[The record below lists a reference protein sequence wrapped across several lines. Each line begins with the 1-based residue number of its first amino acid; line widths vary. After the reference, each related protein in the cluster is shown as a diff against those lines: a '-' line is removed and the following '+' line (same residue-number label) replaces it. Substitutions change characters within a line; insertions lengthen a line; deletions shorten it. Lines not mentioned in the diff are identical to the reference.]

1 MNGRCVT
8 TAAVGD
14 SLATVDVGAGAPP
27 ARLTA
32 EHRLDTSAPERDR
45 IRAAGGEV
53 RATAFEDGKPVGPLR
68 VWPGGLAVSRSVGDR
83 DGKKGGVTS
92 KPEVSRVYVPDEQP
106 GFRLVMASDGLWDA
120 VTVKQAAACGAKLG
134 TAPAA
139 AALCKLAQKQKDNRD
154 DITVVV
160 VDALASVGHKD
171 PFVAKAPW
179 RSEIKVRWPL
189 GHRKYDTV
197 PSPSARRAART
208 DAAAREAAVE
218 AAAAAAAAE
227 AAAEAETTPDARWAD
242 DATGNAAPAPPTT
255 TRGGRRCHRATRCDR
270 RPRTTH
276 ARREGRADAVGA
288 GVERRRR
295 AGAAGAAGGDARV
308 RARKN
313 SAAKRGGAPVWA
325 PVGAPVGAVAEDAAE
340 EWTRRRRRGSRR
352 GWKICE
358 SPPPSRRRRR
368 RQPRRRSPRLGAARP
383 NPSLGASRRRRR

>member
-1 MNGRCVT
+1 M
-8 TAAVGD
+8 
-14 SLATVDVGAGAPP
+14 
-27 ARLTA
+27 
-32 EHRLDTSAPERDR
+32 
-45 IRAAGGEV
+45 
-53 RATAFEDGKPVGPLR
+53 
-68 VWPGGLAVSRSVGDR
+68 
-83 DGKKGGVTS
+83 
-92 KPEVSRVYVPDEQP
+92 YVPDEQP

-227 AAAEAETTPDARWAD
+227 AAAEAETTPRWAD
-242 DATGNAAPAPPTT
+242 DATG
-255 TRGGRRCHRATRCDR
+255 G
-270 RPRTTH
+270 
-276 ARREGRADAVGA
+276 
-288 GVERRRR
+288 
-295 AGAAGAAGGDARV
+295 
-308 RARKN
+308 
-313 SAAKRGGAPVWA
+313 
-325 PVGAPVGAVAEDAAE
+325 
-340 EWTRRRRRGSRR
+340 TRRRRR
-352 GWKICE
+352 
-358 SPPPSRRRRR
+358 RRRRGVGG
-368 RQPRRRSPRLGAARP
+368 GAIEPLNAIVVRERHTRDGREGRTRWARGWREGEGQGRP
-383 NPSLGASRRRRR
+383 GRPGGTRE

>member
-1 MNGRCVT
+1 M
-8 TAAVGD
+8 
-14 SLATVDVGAGAPP
+14 
-27 ARLTA
+27 
-32 EHRLDTSAPERDR
+32 
-45 IRAAGGEV
+45 
-53 RATAFEDGKPVGPLR
+53 GPLR

-179 RSEIKVRWPL
+179 RSEIKARWPL

-218 AAAAAAAAE
+218 AAAAPPPRKPPRRRRRRLGGRTLGGR
-227 AAAEAETTPDARWAD
+227 TTP
-242 DATGNAAPAPPTT
+242 G
-255 TRGGRRCHRATRCDR
+255 
-270 RPRTTH
+270 
-276 ARREGRADAVGA
+276 
-288 GVERRRR
+288 ERRR
-295 AGAAGAAGGDARV
+295 
-308 RARKN
+308 
-313 SAAKRGGAPVWA
+313 
-325 PVGAPVGAVAEDAAE
+325 
-340 EWTRRRRRGSRR
+340 RRRRRGV
-352 GWKICE
+352 GG
-358 SPPPSRRRRR
+358 
-368 RQPRRRSPRLGAARP
+368 GAIEPLDAIVVRERHTRDGREGRTRWAWEWREGEGQGRP
-383 NPSLGASRRRRR
+383 GRPGGTPG

>member
-1 MNGRCVT
+1 M
-8 TAAVGD
+8 
-14 SLATVDVGAGAPP
+14 
-27 ARLTA
+27 
-32 EHRLDTSAPERDR
+32 
-45 IRAAGGEV
+45 
-53 RATAFEDGKPVGPLR
+53 GPLG

-83 DGKKGGVTS
+83 DGKGGVTS

-179 RSEIKVRWPL
+179 RSEIKARWPL

-227 AAAEAETTPDARWAD
+227 AAAEAETTLGGRTLGGRTTPRG
-242 DATGNAAPAPPTT
+242 TPAPPTT

-276 ARREGRADAVGA
+276 ARREGRADALGV

-295 AGAAGAAGGDARV
+295 AGAPGAAGGTP
-308 RARKN
+308 
-313 SAAKRGGAPVWA
+313 G
-325 PVGAPVGAVAEDAAE
+325 
-340 EWTRRRRRGSRR
+340 
-352 GWKICE
+352 
-358 SPPPSRRRRR
+358 
-368 RQPRRRSPRLGAARP
+368 
-383 NPSLGASRRRRR
+383 